1 MGLLTLGPKF
11 CILNDL
17 VEETFEKEIEECI
30 VKLRWE
36 TTNDE
41 KKKKE
46 DKKFGEEALAAINL
60 LFDEDE
66 LREHENEET
75 IEEARTRMTYDED
88 KNSMNMAKKKVTDCK
103 GNSRVIFLRNLGN
116 FDFESRLDLF

>member
-103 GNSRVIFLRNLGN
+103 GNSRVIFN
-116 FDFESRLDLF
+116 FP